1 MLLCSDRVFMS
12 IELVTI
18 LLFGGLIAL
27 IAIGVPVVF
36 AIGGISVLLTSLL
49 WGSNGLYTIATTT
62 YGQITSPTLI
72 TIPLFL
78 LMGNFLLQSGISD
91 RLFQALSYWLSGL
104 RGNLAI
110 VSIGVCVALA
120 MCGGFGPGILT
131 MGLIAVPAMLKRRY
145 DKSLALGSV
154 MAGGVLGDVIPPSI
168 IMIVYAYIARLS
180 IGRLFFGG
188 VFPGLICA
196 CLYVLYIVIRYRFQ
210 PELAPRPTEEV
221 TWEMRWASLKEI
233 IIPALLVLLVL
244 GSIFLGIAT
253 PTEAAGVGAAGSLL
267 CCFIYRRFSWKMLL
281 TSCRETLKISS
292 MALWILVAAT
302 LFGVFYTSAGAQ
314 SLVLGVVSGLSVN
327 RWVIIIGMEVILL
340 IFGMFMDDYAIITI
354 CAPIFVPIAVS
365 LGFDPIWFAIVFILN
380 MQVAYLTPPFGWA
393 LILMKGV
400 APPGVTTG
408 DIWHSVPPFVAI
420 QLLVLVLTMLLP
432 QLALWLP
439 GKMF

>member
-1 MLLCSDRVFMS
+1 MS
-12 IELVTI
+12 VELVTI
-18 LLFGGLIAL
+18 LLFGGLILLLAL
-27 IAIGVPVVF
+27 GVPVAF
-36 AIGGISVLLTSLL
+36 AIGGISVVFTFLL
-49 WGSNGLYTIATTT
+49 WGSPGLYTVATTT
-62 YGQITSPTLI
+62 ISEITDPVLI

-78 LMGNFLLQSGISD
+78 LMGNFLLHSGISD

-104 RGNLAI
+104 RGGLAI

-120 MCGGFGPGILT
+120 MCSGFGPGILT
-131 MGLIAVPAMLKRRY
+131 LGLIAVPAMLKRSY

-154 MAGGVLGDVIPPSI
+154 MAGGVLGDIIPPSI
-168 IMIVYAYIARLS
+168 IMIVFAYITRFS

-188 VFPGLICA
+188 VIPGLICA
-196 CLYVLYIVIRYRFQ
+196 SLYVLYIVIRCYFRPQ
-210 PELAPRPTEEV
+210 LAPKAAEDV
-221 TWEMRWASLKEI
+221 SWKMRWVSLKEV
-233 IIPALLVLLVL
+233 IIPTLLVLMVL

-253 PTEAAGVGAAGSLL
+253 PTEAAGVGAFGAFL
-267 CCFIYRRFSWKMLL
+267 CCLIYRRFSWKIMV

-314 SLVLGVVSGLSVN
+314 SLVMGIVTGLPVN
-327 RWVIIIGMEVILL
+327 RWIILIAMQIILL
-340 IFGMFMDDYAIITI
+340 VFGMFMDDYAIIII
-354 CAPIFVPIAVS
+354 CAPIFAPIAIS

-400 APPGVTTG
+400 APPEITTA
-408 DIWHSVPPFVAI
+408 DIWRSAPPFVTI
-420 QLLVLVLTMLLP
+420 QLLVLILTMLLP

-439 GKMF
+439 GKML